1 MPPVR
6 CGPTFLGCCGSD
18 VRRRRG
24 CGEARSSIGADFF
37 VFYGGFP
44 VSAGGGGGRFFPGS
58 GRKVEVALLQRNKFL
73 RPSLHFVVF
82 CSGTGDGFV
91 RLGGIGFGIHV
102 DAPLLVA
109 SWLGVFCWY
118 TVVILGLGSSSSLVG
133 LLGAFLCLLLLLDSA
148 GQVEVSRWDSSMI
161 LTADAWL
168 RGMCCSLPLFGVGF
182 SIWGADGGWSLFRCV
197 IRAEMRQC
205 SGELRKMNRCISLDW
220 FVISIIFRVL
230 AVRFGCTV
238 LFFLF

>member
-1 MPPVR
+1 VYIPFSIRLGVGSLGLGLDMPPVR

-58 GRKVEVALLQRNKFL
+58 GRKVEVALLLRNKFL

-91 RLGGIGFGIHV
+91 RLGGHRIWDPCGCSSSGC
-102 DAPLLVA
+102 LLV
-109 SWLGVFCWY
+109 G
-118 TVVILGLGSSSSLVG
+118 GLLLVHGGDPGAGFFFLVG
-133 LLGAFLCLLLLLDSA
+133 WF
-148 GQVEVSRWDSSMI
+148 
-161 LTADAWL
+161 AW
-168 RGMCCSLPLFGVGF
+168 CFSL
-182 SIWGADGGWSLFRCV
+182 
-197 IRAEMRQC
+197 
-205 SGELRKMNRCISLDW
+205 
-220 FVISIIFRVL
+220 L
-230 AVRFGCTV
+230 AVASRFGWASGGERMGQ
-238 LFFLF
+238 FDDPDG